1 MMSVMVPPLV
11 TVVAG
16 VNTRMGVTVAPDTW
30 VPRVMDVKMIPV
42 MATLST
48 PVVGVVSALVESWKP
63 PVTAAR
69 APPRVSPVR
78 VIVTEA
84 TVPISAPAVVRTID
98 VLEAVAAGVEVAVN
112 DVTLLV
118 MEATVPKK

>member
-1 MMSVMVPPLV
+1 MVPPLV
-11 TVVAG
+11 TEVAG
-16 VNTRMGVTVAPDTW
+16 VNTRTGVTVAPDTW

-42 MATLST
+42 MARLFTA
-48 PVVGVVSALVESWKP
+48 VVGVVSALVESRKP
-63 PVTAAR
+63 SVTAAR

-78 VIVTEA
+78 VIVIEA

-98 VLEAVAAGVEVAVN
+98 VLEAVAAEVEVAVN

>member
-1 MMSVMVPPLV
+1 MAPPLV
-11 TVVAG
+11 TVLAG
-16 VNTRMGVTVAPDTW
+16 VNTRTGVTVAPDTW
-30 VPRVMDVKMIPV
+30 VPRVIDLKMIPV
-42 MATLST
+42 MASLFT

-63 PVTAAR
+63 AGTAAR

-78 VIVTEA
+78 VIVIEA
-84 TVPISAPAVVRTID
+84 TVPITAPAVVRTID
-98 VLEAVAAGVEVAVN
+98 VLEAVAAGVDVAIN